1 MEMAAITHRG
11 NVRENNEDAYYID
24 VTDGKLLAVAD
35 GMGGHKAGEVA
46 SKMAIE
52 KVLEVFKMNRV
63 DSEQIVSA
71 ILKTF
76 EEASAEIDAKSNE
89 DENYEGMGTTLTLAY
104 LENGVLYIG
113 HIGDS
118 RAYLVDSKGIRRV
131 TQDHTLV
138 SELVRKGTIS
148 EKEAKNHP
156 QRNVIMKALGSGCK
170 GLPEI
175 KEIEISEPTVAVI
188 CSDGLTDLV
197 SDEEIQKEI
206 SAHRD
211 HLAEALV
218 ALKDIALHRG
228 GIDNVTIV
236 AASIPLA

>member
-24 VTDGKLLAVAD
+24 LTDGKLLAVAD

-46 SKMAIE
+46 SKMAID
-52 KVLEVFKMNRV
+52 KVLEIFKQNPI
-63 DSEQIVSA
+63 DSDHVVSA
-71 ILKTF
+71 ILRAF
-76 EEASAEIDAKSNE
+76 EEASAEIDLKSNE
-89 DENYEGMGTTLTLAY
+89 NENYEGMGTTLTLAY
-104 LENGVLYIG
+104 LEHGVLYVG

-175 KEIEISEPTVAVI
+175 KEIEIQEKTIVLI

-197 SDEEIQKEI
+197 SDEEIHREI
-206 SAHRD
+206 NKHSNKLVD
-211 HLAEALV
+211 ALI
-218 ALKDIALHRG
+218 ALKDLALHRG